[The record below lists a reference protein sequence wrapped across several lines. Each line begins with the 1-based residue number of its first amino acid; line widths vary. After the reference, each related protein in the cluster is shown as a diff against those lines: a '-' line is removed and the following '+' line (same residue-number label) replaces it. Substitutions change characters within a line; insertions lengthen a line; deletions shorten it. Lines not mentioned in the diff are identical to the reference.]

1 MSLEK
6 TTIGEHCEITS
17 SKRIFFSDYTDH
29 GIPFFR
35 SKEIIEMIQHKDI
48 SEALFISQ
56 EKYDEIACKF
66 GVPSAGD
73 LLLTSVGTIGIP
85 YIIKESDHFY
95 FKDGNLTWFRNFDTG
110 LLSAF
115 LYYWFLSDKGIGI
128 LNNSTIGSSQK
139 ALTIS
144 NIKKIQIPLFPLNT
158 QAKIVSILS
167 AYDGLI
173 ENNQKQIKLLE
184 EAAQRLYKEWFVDL
198 RFPGW
203 ENTKIVDGV
212 PEGWEKTTFGHICT
226 VKKHIINIQENI
238 PSDTPY
244 IGLEHMPRHDFC
256 LSEWGYAQSV
266 SSSKFFFKKGDI
278 LFGKIRPYF
287 HKVGFAICNGI
298 CSTDAIVMSTE
309 KQLWSL
315 LLMTASSDEFV
326 NHSYQ
331 TCKEGSKMPRADWRS
346 MELFPV
352 LIATHELMNSFNL
365 IIESIC
371 SKIEK
376 LALENNLLSE
386 SFDVLLQKIMSEK
399 NGGLI

>member
-1 MSLEK
+1 MKNYCLGDLISIKHGFAFDGDHISQNDNGIVLVTPGNFQIGGGFQEEK
-6 TTIGEHCEITS
+6 C
-17 SKRIFFSDYTDH
+17 KFFSGNIPTDYILKPDSFIVTMTDLSKTIDTL
-29 GIPFFR
+29 GYSALIPHSNRIYLHNQRIGLVTLKNDECDRGYLYWLMRTHSYQRSIANSSTGSTVHHTSPSKIYDFR
-35 SKEIIEMIQHKDI
+35 FK
-48 SEALFISQ
+48 APCF
-56 EKYDEIACKF
+56 EKQREIA
-66 GVPSAGD
+66 
-73 LLLTSVGTIGIP
+73 
-85 YIIKESDHFY
+85 H
-95 FKDGNLTWFRNFDTG
+95 
-110 LLSAF
+110 
-115 LYYWFLSDKGIGI
+115 I
-128 LNNSTIGSSQK
+128 LFS
-139 ALTIS
+139 
-144 NIKKIQIPLFPLNT
+144 
-158 QAKIVSILS
+158 
-167 AYDGLI
+167 YEYLI

-346 MELFPV
+346 MELYPV
-352 LIATHELMNSFNL
+352 LIATHEMMNSFNL

-376 LALENNLLSE
+376 LALENNLLRE
-386 SFDVLLQKIMSEK
+386 SLDVLLQKIMRKETVV
-399 NGGLI
+399 

>member
-1 MSLEK
+1 MKNYCLGDLISIKHGFAFDGDHISQNDNGIVLVTPGNFQIGGGFQEEK
-6 TTIGEHCEITS
+6 C
-17 SKRIFFSDYTDH
+17 KFFSGSIPTDYILKPDSFIVTMTDLSKTIDTL
-29 GIPFFR
+29 GYSALIPHSNRIYLHNQRIGLVTLKNDECDRGYLYWLMRTHSYQRSIANSSTGSTVHHTSPSKIYDFR
-35 SKEIIEMIQHKDI
+35 FK
-48 SEALFISQ
+48 APCF
-56 EKYDEIACKF
+56 EKQREIA
-66 GVPSAGD
+66 
-73 LLLTSVGTIGIP
+73 
-85 YIIKESDHFY
+85 H
-95 FKDGNLTWFRNFDTG
+95 
-110 LLSAF
+110 
-115 LYYWFLSDKGIGI
+115 I
-128 LNNSTIGSSQK
+128 LFS
-139 ALTIS
+139 
-144 NIKKIQIPLFPLNT
+144 
-158 QAKIVSILS
+158 
-167 AYDGLI
+167 YEYLI

-203 ENTKIVDGV
+203 ENTKFVDGV

-346 MELFPV
+346 MELYPV
-352 LIATHELMNSFNL
+352 LIATHEMMNSFNL

-376 LALENNLLSE
+376 LALENNLLRE
-386 SFDVLLQKIMSEK
+386 SLDVLLQKIMRKETEV
-399 NGGLI
+399 

>member
-1 MSLEK
+1 MMIHSTLSALSLNITDGK
-6 TTIGEHCEITS
+6 HGDCENSPTS
-17 SKRIFFSDYTDH
+17 GYY
-29 GIPFFR
+29 
-35 SKEIIEMIQHKDI
+35 
-48 SEALFISQ
+48 FIS
-56 EKYDEIACKF
+56 CKDVRDGTIHYEDARQITERDF
-66 GVPSAGD
+66 FDAHKRT
-73 LLLTSVGTIGIP
+73 LLEPNDILITNSGTIGRMAFVTDTPQTSKTTFQKSVAIVKPNPNKIIP
-85 YIIKESDHFY
+85 KYLYYVLLNSIDSFITQANGSAQK
-95 FKDGNLTWFRNFDTG
+95 NL
-110 LLSAF
+110 LLSTMRSF
-115 LYYWFLSDKGIGI
+115 NLFIDDDK
-128 LNNSTIGSSQK
+128 QV
-139 ALTIS
+139 
-144 NIKKIQIPLFPLNT
+144 
-158 QAKIVSILS
+158 QARIASILS
-167 AYDGLI
+167 AYDDLI

-244 IGLEHMPRHDFC
+244 IRLEHMPRHDFC

>member
-1 MSLEK
+1 MKNYCLGDLISIKHGFAFDGDHISQNDNGIVLVTPGNFQIGGGFQEEK
-6 TTIGEHCEITS
+6 C
-17 SKRIFFSDYTDH
+17 KFFSGNIPTDYILKPDSFIVTMTDLSKTIDTL
-29 GIPFFR
+29 GYSALIPHSNRIYLHNQRIGLVTLKNDECDRGYLYWLMRTHSYQRSIANSSTGSTVHHTSPSKIYDFR
-35 SKEIIEMIQHKDI
+35 FK
-48 SEALFISQ
+48 APCF
-56 EKYDEIACKF
+56 EKQREIA
-66 GVPSAGD
+66 
-73 LLLTSVGTIGIP
+73 
-85 YIIKESDHFY
+85 H
-95 FKDGNLTWFRNFDTG
+95 
-110 LLSAF
+110 
-115 LYYWFLSDKGIGI
+115 I
-128 LNNSTIGSSQK
+128 LFS
-139 ALTIS
+139 
-144 NIKKIQIPLFPLNT
+144 
-158 QAKIVSILS
+158 
-167 AYDGLI
+167 YEYLI

-346 MELFPV
+346 MELYPV
-352 LIATHELMNSFNL
+352 LIATYELMNSFNL

-376 LALENNLLSE
+376 LALENNLLRE
-386 SFDVLLQKIMSEK
+386 SLDVLLQKTVSKETEV
-399 NGGLI
+399 

>member
-1 MSLEK
+1 MMIHSTLSALSLNITDGK
-6 TTIGEHCEITS
+6 HGDCENSPTS
-17 SKRIFFSDYTDH
+17 GYY
-29 GIPFFR
+29 
-35 SKEIIEMIQHKDI
+35 
-48 SEALFISQ
+48 FIS
-56 EKYDEIACKF
+56 CKDVRDGTIHYEDARQITERDF
-66 GVPSAGD
+66 FDAHKRT
-73 LLLTSVGTIGIP
+73 LLEPNDILITNSGTIGRMAFVTDTPQTSKTTFQKSVAIVKPNPNKIIP
-85 YIIKESDHFY
+85 KYLYYVLLNSIDSFITQANGSAQK
-95 FKDGNLTWFRNFDTG
+95 NL
-110 LLSAF
+110 LLSTMRSF
-115 LYYWFLSDKGIGI
+115 NLFIDDDK
-128 LNNSTIGSSQK
+128 QV
-139 ALTIS
+139 
-144 NIKKIQIPLFPLNT
+144 
-158 QAKIVSILS
+158 QARIASILS
-167 AYDGLI
+167 AYDDLI

-226 VKKHIINIQENI
+226 VKKHITNIQENI

-287 HKVGFAICNGI
+287 HKVGFTICNGI

-346 MELFPV
+346 MELYPV

-376 LALENNLLSE
+376 LALENNLLRE
-386 SFDVLLQKIMSEK
+386 SLDVLLQKIMSKETEV
-399 NGGLI
+399 

>member
-1 MSLEK
+1 MKNYCLGDLISIKHGFAFDGDHISQNDNGIVLVTPGNFQIGGGFQEEK
-6 TTIGEHCEITS
+6 C
-17 SKRIFFSDYTDH
+17 KFFSGSIPTDYILKPDSFIVTMTDLSKTIDTL
-29 GIPFFR
+29 GYSALIPHSNRIYLHNQRIGLVTLKNDECDRGYLYWLMRTHSYQRSIANSSTGSTVHHTSPSKIYDFR
-35 SKEIIEMIQHKDI
+35 FK
-48 SEALFISQ
+48 APCF
-56 EKYDEIACKF
+56 EKQREIA
-66 GVPSAGD
+66 
-73 LLLTSVGTIGIP
+73 
-85 YIIKESDHFY
+85 H
-95 FKDGNLTWFRNFDTG
+95 
-110 LLSAF
+110 
-115 LYYWFLSDKGIGI
+115 I
-128 LNNSTIGSSQK
+128 LFS
-139 ALTIS
+139 
-144 NIKKIQIPLFPLNT
+144 
-158 QAKIVSILS
+158 
-167 AYDGLI
+167 YEYLI

-346 MELFPV
+346 MELYPV
-352 LIATHELMNSFNL
+352 LIATHEMMNSFNL

-376 LALENNLLSE
+376 LALENNLLRE
-386 SFDVLLQKIMSEK
+386 SLDVLLQKIMRKETEV
-399 NGGLI
+399 

>member
-1 MSLEK
+1 MSWEK
-6 TTIGEHCEITS
+6 TTIGEHCTVTS
-17 SKRIFFSDYTDH
+17 SKRFHLSERSSY
-29 GIPFFR
+29 GIPFYC
-35 SKEIIEMIQHKDI
+35 SKEIIQKHRGE
-48 SEALFISQ
+48 
-56 EKYDEIACKF
+56 EITSCDYIKESFYNKIIEKF
-66 GVPSAGD
+66 GVPNTND
-73 LLLTSVGTIGIP
+73 LLITTRGTLGIP
-85 YIIKESDHFY
+85 YLYKESDKFY
-95 FKDGNLTWFRNFDTG
+95 FADGNLTWLKSFKCT
-110 LLSAF
+110 LSPKY
-115 LYYWFLSDKGIGI
+115 LYYWFLSDEGHHKILSISKGTAQKAIPIIGI
-128 LNNSTIGSSQK
+128 KNLEIF
-139 ALTIS
+139 LPDIV
-144 NIKKIQIPLFPLNT
+144 T
-158 QAKIVSILS
+158 QNHIASILS
-167 AYDGLI
+167 AYDDLI

-352 LIATHELMNSFNL
+352 LIATHELINSFNL

>member
-1 MSLEK
+1 MMIHSTLSALSLNITDGK
-6 TTIGEHCEITS
+6 HGDCENSPTS
-17 SKRIFFSDYTDH
+17 GYY
-29 GIPFFR
+29 
-35 SKEIIEMIQHKDI
+35 
-48 SEALFISQ
+48 FIS
-56 EKYDEIACKF
+56 CKDVRDGTIHYEDARQITERDF
-66 GVPSAGD
+66 FDAHKRTLFEPNDILITNS
-73 LLLTSVGTIGIP
+73 GTIGRMAFVTDTPQTSKTTFQKSVAIVKPNPNKIIP
-85 YIIKESDHFY
+85 KYLYYVLLNSIDSFITQANGSAQK
-95 FKDGNLTWFRNFDTG
+95 NL
-110 LLSAF
+110 LLSTMRSF
-115 LYYWFLSDKGIGI
+115 NLFIDDDK
-128 LNNSTIGSSQK
+128 QV
-139 ALTIS
+139 
-144 NIKKIQIPLFPLNT
+144 
-158 QAKIVSILS
+158 QARIASILS
-167 AYDGLI
+167 AYDDLI

-203 ENTKIVDGV
+203 KNTKIVDGV